1 MDKIQITQNIIIEIK
16 EPNSDLTIVPIALNL
31 EFLAKFRDGP
41 KYLFG

>member
-1 MDKIQITQNIIIEIK
+1 MDKIQINQNIMIEIK

>member
-1 MDKIQITQNIIIEIK
+1 MDKIQINQNIMIEIK
-16 EPNSDLTIVPIALNL
+16 EPNSDLTIVPIGLNL